1 MATELGQLYYSL
13 KIEDEQFKTTLE
25 QVKQD
30 LKAADNQI
38 LTMANMGGK
47 GLTDAFSATGRSIE
61 QIISQMKLLEQAYKK
76 LETPDT
82 NPESEKMRG
91 RWQELQAEAA
101 KYGFILRSTTME
113 QKSYNQVM
121 AMQANSVQQIQM
133 KMAAINQTRQREN
146 TLTKEGKANISSLNA
161 EYNRLNNSLKDLG
174 VKQRN
179 LNENILNMTRIGN
192 EVKGQ
197 IQSVFSIYAL
207 ERFISRMID
216 IRGQFE
222 LQQTSLRSIL
232 QDRQAADTIFA
243 QVVELGLK
251 SPFTTM
257 EINQYVKQLA
267 AYRIETEE
275 LFETTKRL
283 SDVSAGLGVDMG
295 RLILAYGQVNAASVL
310 RGQEVR
316 QFTEAGIPLIAE
328 LADKFSILEGRVV
341 STNEVFDK
349 ISKRL
354 VPFQM
359 VKEVFEDMTDIGGI
373 FYNMQEIQSETLYGK
388 VQNLGDAFDLMFND
402 IGKANDG
409 ILKGSVDLLWA
420 MVENWEAVAAAV
432 KVAVAAYGAYRV
444 AVMLLGIPGF
454 LVGLGR
460 AAALFSILRT
470 RIHIATAAM
479 KAFNLAASAN
489 VIGLIAAAI
498 GGLATAF
505 IQLNNA
511 GKSSTEMMD
520 EFNASME
527 KSKSNINQL
536 DKAIETYETLSKK
549 TELTASEQKRLGA
562 VANELAKIVPSA
574 TQAIDGQTEALKDQH
589 DVLVLNIKRLK
600 EYSAEEKN
608 AAKKRAEAQIGR
620 LEAEAEEIQ
629 AALDKQLRSKWG
641 DVPRNESGL
650 SSAEWEERAD
660 LFDKL
665 RDANRHIANLRKE
678 IAVLNGETDEST
690 KKLAKWVETVKG
702 IIGKDDE
709 IKFSRLMPADD
720 DSISEYMKK
729 IREAYKENAATIKD
743 QANIVDGDVQKNI
756 KLLEEQQKVI
766 EKIAETVGFSP
777 ISESE
782 QKKGESA
789 AVKAAKE
796 AAKNILDNEKEIFN
810 AHKRRLELVEK
821 VRSAYLDLRKDAE
834 SLNNGTADGLRLSN
848 EALAK
853 IPEQLKELFKGD
865 EFSNIL
871 SEQLFSDNGFKDFL
885 AQMNTDIVDFRS
897 KTVAELTALGH
908 DIKDTNQETF
918 LNLLNDFL
926 IKGEKINFDKFK
938 TEWDKHL
945 KTVKT
950 GIDAR
955 NKLFLE
961 EPPEGSGFTFRLSK
975 ILSGVKNDITEK
987 GQEISDAMAGA
998 TEEQKV
1004 ELTKL
1009 KKIWEDAYKEGGMQ
1023 SVETLAKSYFN
1034 QLLKAQKLD
1043 VDISSLGEASIK
1055 QLNRLKKAL
1064 NDIEKEF
1071 TGDELKNIFD
1081 VSGLDFS
1088 AYKDKLD
1095 TTNLESV
1102 YRSLGEIVSDLE
1114 SISGSDLSII
1124 SDEEVKNAE
1133 QELAVL
1139 KPILKIIETLFKT
1152 SKQGKIDIDTE
1163 KLKEAKN
1170 ILDATIDSVAQLG
1183 SAFANLG
1190 EATGNNGLKS
1200 FGEDLQ
1206 FISKM
1211 AEGLASIGFG
1221 ALSGDPKQIIAGATQ
1236 IVTTLINA
1244 EAEYQ
1249 KAKLDFLKAQRS
1261 LQTEINAL
1269 LVESIAL
1276 QKAGAGDGI
1285 LYDNKLN
1292 EFRQTYESAKAAAKM
1307 YDELLERGSNDGK
1320 FHGSG
1325 IAELMDFAKNGG
1337 NQSGRGGGDLADF
1350 LAGINVKT
1358 GVKKKTFLGITTGK
1372 KDVFGSLLG
1381 AFPDLIDEAGELNL
1395 EYAKLIVSN
1404 ETFAGEGKEALE
1416 ELIKYAELYDDAME
1430 SLDKQI
1436 NSLFGEVGNVIS
1448 NALIDSFENGKFAAD
1463 DFFKSV
1469 QEGIG
1474 KMVDSLVMNM
1484 ITTAIFGEMLD
1495 QYQEGIKEALL
1506 SPDPQKN
1513 ITELM
1518 GQLVSDIAA
1527 GSEAAANAVQIFA
1540 DEKKKAG
1547 LGDIGGGGSSKGQLE
1562 SGLARATQ
1570 ESIDIMTGFL
1580 MSTQGMVSELRNNS
1594 YAHNLNLSAQVD
1606 ILEQQLAQ
1614 INAIRIFTQEIRDL
1628 NLNLPDMAGNLATI
1642 VRRGVKIDG

>member
-91 RWQELQAEAA
+91 RWQELQAEAS

-179 LNENILNMTRIGN
+179 LNENILNMARIGN

-388 VQNLGDAFDLMFND
+388 VQNLADAFDLMFND

-409 ILKGSVDLLWA
+409 ILKGSVDLLWR
-420 MVENWEAVAAAV
+420 MVENWEAVAAAIKTV
-432 KVAVAAYGAYRV
+432 VFAYGAYRV
-444 AVMLLGIPGF
+444 AAAMANGMTRMLNIQATMLVRTLVTLRAVSTTTWIGLGAGA
-454 LVGLGR
+454 LVGL
-460 AAALFSILRT
+460 
-470 RIHIATAAM
+470 
-479 KAFNLAASAN
+479 
-489 VIGLIAAAI
+489 V
-498 GGLATAF
+498 TAF
-505 IQLNNA
+505 IQFNNV
-511 GKSSTEMMD
+511 GKSSTEMMN
-520 EFNASME
+520 EFNASLE
-527 KSKSNINQL
+527 KAKNNINQL
-536 DKAIETYETLSKK
+536 DKAIDTYETLSKK
-549 TELTASEQKRLGA
+549 TELTANEQKRLEA
-562 VANELAKIVPSA
+562 ITAELARTVPSA
-574 TQAIDGQTEALKDQH
+574 TQAIDGQTEALKNQRGE
-589 DVLVLNIKRLK
+589 LVLSIEKLK
-600 EYSAEEKN
+600 EYSAERTKLQRDILKAEIEK
-608 AAKKRAEAQIGR
+608 KER
-620 LEAEAEEIQ
+620 EAEEIQ
-629 AALDKQLRSKWG
+629 RNLDGQLEKKYFKNREAKGDMFAQKERIDPSSLSLGAKRLREQWLNEWG
-641 DVPRNESGL
+641 DINSFLEN
-650 SSAEWEERAD
+650 A
-660 LFDKL
+660 
-665 RDANRHIANLRKE
+665 RKNY
-678 IAVLNGETDEST
+678 AVLNGETDEST

-709 IKFSRLMPADD
+709 IEFSRLMPSDD

-865 EFSNIL
+865 DFNDIL
-871 SEQLFSDNGFKDFL
+871 SKQLFSDNGFKDFL

-1004 ELTKL
+1004 ELAKL

-1064 NDIEKEF
+1064 KDIEKEF

-1102 YRSLGEIVSDLE
+1102 YRSLTRLVSELKDTAANKE
-1114 SISGSDLSII
+1114 SII
-1124 SDEEVKNAE
+1124 SDEDVENAE
-1133 QELAVL
+1133 KELAVL

-1152 SKQGKIDIDTE
+1152 SKKGEIDIDAE
-1163 KLKEAKN
+1163 KLKEVKGIA
-1170 ILDATIDSVAQLG
+1170 DAVIDSVAQLG

-1211 AEGLASIGFG
+1211 AEGIASIGFG

-1249 KAKLDFLKAQRS
+1249 KAKLDFLRQQIS
-1261 LQTEINAL
+1261 LQTKINAL
-1269 LVESIAL
+1269 LIESIGL
-1276 QKAGAGDGI
+1276 QKAGAGDGV
-1285 LYDNKLN
+1285 LYDNWLN
-1292 EFRQTYESAKAAAKM
+1292 EFHQTYEAAKAAAGFL
-1307 YDELLERGSNDGK
+1307 DNLLKENKDNPLVNNYGFIKHTVGK
-1320 FHGSG
+1320 KHT
-1325 IAELMDFAKNGG
+1325 DK
-1337 NQSGRGGGDLADF
+1337 DLADY
-1350 LAGINVKT
+1350 LENIHIKT
-1358 GVKKKTFLGITTGK
+1358 DIGK
-1372 KDVFGSLLG
+1372 NKAFGFTIGKYDIFGTLLDK
-1381 AFPDLIDEAGELNL
+1381 FPDLIKANGELDL
-1395 EYAKLIVSN
+1395 GLAKTIASSEKFKGV
-1404 ETFAGEGKEALE
+1404 GKETLE
-1416 ELIKYAELYDDAME
+1416 ELIEYTEQYEAAMK
-1430 SLDKQI
+1430 SLDDQI
-1436 NSLFGEVGNVIS
+1436 NTLFGEVGNVIS

-1484 ITTAIFGEMLD
+1484 ITAAIFGDMLD
-1495 QYQEGIKEALL
+1495 QYKEPIKEALL
-1506 SPDPQKN
+1506 SEDPQKN

-1518 GQLVSDIAA
+1518 GQLVSDIAD

-1562 SGLARATQ
+1562 SGLARTTQ

-1614 INAIRIFTQEIRDL
+1614 INAIRMFTQEIRDL
-1628 NLNLPDMAGNLATI
+1628 NLNLPDMAGSLATI